1 MLLSKQAVLGGL
13 LAQLRDLPLQG
24 PNGTLQRVDLSLLAL
39 GGTVLVKLYF
49 FKFGPQVIQF
59 QLLLLNFCLH
69 CLEMQKKL
77 LLNLYG

>member
-1 MLLSKQAVLGGL
+1 M
-13 LAQLRDLPLQG
+13 
-24 PNGTLQRVDLSLLAL
+24 DLSLLAL

-49 FKFGPQVIQF
+49 FKFGPQIIQF

-77 LLNLYG
+77 LLYLYGKFIC